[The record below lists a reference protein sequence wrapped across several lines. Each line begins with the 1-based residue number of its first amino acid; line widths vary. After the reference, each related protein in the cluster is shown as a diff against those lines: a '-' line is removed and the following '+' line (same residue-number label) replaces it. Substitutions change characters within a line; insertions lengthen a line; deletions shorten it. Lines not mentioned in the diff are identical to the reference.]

1 MHAHRH
7 CKSTSDNRTK
17 DINNHVKN
25 IKQHFCSS
33 SNKKNRSFIIK
44 EKKKK
49 RKPNILKRII
59 NKNKF
64 KVYNL
69 KSPIK
74 RKKKFLYI

>member
-7 CKSTSDNRTK
+7 CKSTSDNRIK

-49 RKPNILKRII
+49 
-59 NKNKF
+59 
-64 KVYNL
+64 
-69 KSPIK
+69 
-74 RKKKFLYI
+74 KKTKHIEEVI